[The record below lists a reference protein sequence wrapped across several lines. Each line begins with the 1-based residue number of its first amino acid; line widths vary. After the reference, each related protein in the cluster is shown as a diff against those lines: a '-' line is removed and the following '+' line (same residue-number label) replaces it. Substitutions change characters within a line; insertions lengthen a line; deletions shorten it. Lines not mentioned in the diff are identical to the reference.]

1 MTVATDLHE
10 LDAWAVGLLNS
21 LSPAGRR
28 VLAGN
33 IARELRRQSQARI
46 AAQVNPDGSAYEP
59 RKPQLLRRK
68 QGSIRRKMFTKLRT
82 SRYLKARGNA
92 DGAVVTFVGQVQ
104 RMALVHHYGL
114 RDRVQKDGPVVKYAA
129 RELLGISETDQSTLA
144 DLVIAH
150 VAR

>member
-1 MTVATDLHE
+1 MATDLHE

-21 LSPAGRR
+21 ISPAGRR

-33 IARELRRQSQARI
+33 IARELRRRSQDRI

-68 QGSIRRKMFTKLRT
+68 QGSIRRKMFMKLRT
-82 SRYLKARGNA
+82 ARYLKAEGSA
-92 DGAVVTFVGQVQ
+92 DGAVVKFVGQVQ
-104 RMALVHHYGL
+104 RMAIVHHYGL
-114 RDRVQKDGPVVKYAA
+114 RDRVQKDGPVVKYSA
-129 RELLGISETDQSTLA
+129 RELLGISESDQLTLA

>member
-1 MTVATDLHE
+1 MATDLHE

-21 LSPAGRR
+21 ISPAGRR

-33 IARELRRQSQARI
+33 IARELRRRSQDRI
-46 AAQVNPDGSAYEP
+46 AAQVNPDGSAYDP

-68 QGSIRRKMFTKLRT
+68 QGSIRRKMFMKLRT
-82 SRYLKARGNA
+82 ARYLKAEGSA
-92 DGAVVTFVGQVQ
+92 DGAVVKFIGQVQ
-104 RMALVHHYGL
+104 RMAIVHHYGL
-114 RDRVQKDGPVVKYAA
+114 RDRVQKDGPVVKYSA
-129 RELLGISETDQSTLA
+129 RELLGITDSDQSTLA

>member
-1 MTVATDLHE
+1 MATDLHE

-21 LSPAGRR
+21 ISPAGRR

-33 IARELRRQSQARI
+33 IARELRRRSQDRI
-46 AAQVNPDGSAYEP
+46 AAQVNSDGSAYEP

-68 QGSIRRKMFTKLRT
+68 QGSIRRKMFMKLRT
-82 SRYLKARGNA
+82 ARYLKAEGAA
-92 DGAVVTFVGQVQ
+92 DGAVVKFIGQVQ
-104 RMALVHHYGL
+104 RMAIVHHYGL
-114 RDRVQKDGPVVKYAA
+114 RDRVQKDGPVVKYSA
-129 RELLGISETDQSTLA
+129 RELLGISDSDQSTLA

>member
-1 MTVATDLHE
+1 MATDLHE

-21 LSPAGRR
+21 ISPAGRR

-33 IARELRRQSQARI
+33 IARELRRRSQDRI

-68 QGSIRRKMFTKLRT
+68 QGNIRRKMFMKLRT
-82 SRYLKARGNA
+82 ARYLKTEGSA
-92 DGAVVTFVGQVQ
+92 DGAVVKFVGQVQ
-104 RMALVHHYGL
+104 RMAIVHHYGL
-114 RDRVQKDGPVVKYAA
+114 RDRVQKDGPVVKYSA
-129 RELLGISETDQSTLA
+129 RELLGISDSDQSTLA

>member
-1 MTVATDLHE
+1 MATDLHE

-21 LSPAGRR
+21 ISPAGRR

-33 IARELRRQSQARI
+33 IARELRRRSQDRI

-68 QGSIRRKMFTKLRT
+68 QGSIRRKMFMKLRT
-82 SRYLKARGNA
+82 ARYLKAEGSA
-92 DGAVVTFVGQVQ
+92 DGAVVKFVGQVQ
-104 RMALVHHYGL
+104 RMAIVHHYGL
-114 RDRVQKDGPVVKYAA
+114 RDRVQKDGPVVKYSA
-129 RELLGISETDQSTLA
+129 RELLGISDSDQSTLA

>member
-1 MTVATDLHE
+1 MATDLHE

-21 LSPAGRR
+21 ISPAGRR

-33 IARELRRQSQARI
+33 IARELRRRSQDRI

-68 QGSIRRKMFTKLRT
+68 QGSIRRKMFMKLRT
-82 SRYLKARGNA
+82 ARYLKAEGSA
-92 DGAVVTFVGQVQ
+92 DGAVVKFIGQVQ
-104 RMALVHHYGL
+104 RMAIVHHYGL
-114 RDRVQKDGPVVKYAA
+114 RDRVQKDGPVVKYSA
-129 RELLGISETDQSTLA
+129 RELLGISDSDQSTLA